1 MVASSAFGYGLG
13 DGGELAPHEAE
24 QEAIRE
30 MAALKAQGRSLRTIA
45 AELQA
50 KGHQISHVG
59 VRAL

>member
-1 MVASSAFGYGLG
+1 V
-13 DGGELAPHEAE
+13 PHGPE

-30 MAALKAQGRSLRTIA
+30 MIALRDQGRSLRDIA

-59 VRAL
+59 VQGALKARRSA